1 MHRRSAFHL
10 DCTPAIRE
18 CGFECPKCIR
28 EIEST
33 LTGMQG
39 VSKAYIEKEGEEQ
52 RLVDEH
58 DPAAVTVKQLL
69 DVLEGLPSYYEGF
82 FIPAHIAS

>member
-1 MHRRSAFHL
+1 MHRRSVFHL
-10 DCTPAIRE
+10 DCTPVIPE

-39 VSKAYIEKEGEEQ
+39 VSRAYIETEGEEQ
-52 RLVDEH
+52 RLVVEH
-58 DPAAVTVKQLL
+58 DPAAVTVEQLV
-69 DVLEGLPSYYEGF
+69 DVLKSLPSYYEGF
-82 FIPAHIAS
+82 FIPALITS